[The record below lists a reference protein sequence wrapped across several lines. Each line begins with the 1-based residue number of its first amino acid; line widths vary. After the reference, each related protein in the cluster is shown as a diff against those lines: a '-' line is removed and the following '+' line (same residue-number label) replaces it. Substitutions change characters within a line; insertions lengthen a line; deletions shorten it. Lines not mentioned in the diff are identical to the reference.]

1 MVVLVV
7 TIFEIHGDPQPFH
20 PKQEGCAGGDGDRFR
35 GTRRSSDPTSPICH
49 QAAPGPCWKSKS
61 EFHQDVTVAGN
72 YHCSFFR
79 SVLHI
84 ERFSQARG
92 IVKWVGLLEME
103 LGGEIIVILRFSV
116 GQAGP

>member
-35 GTRRSSDPTSPICH
+35 GTRRSYDPTSPICH
-49 QAAPGPCWKSKS
+49 QAAAGPCWKSKS

-72 YHCSFFR
+72 YYCSFLGR
-79 SVLHI
+79 SFTLKGFLKP
-84 ERFSQARG
+84 EEFLS
-92 IVKWVGLLEME
+92 GL
-103 LGGEIIVILRFSV
+103 VC
-116 GQAGP
+116 

>member
-35 GTRRSSDPTSPICH
+35 GTRRSYDPTSPICH
-49 QAAPGPCWKSKS
+49 QAVPGPCWKSKS

-72 YHCSFFR
+72 YYSSFSGR
-79 SVLHI
+79 S
-84 ERFSQARG
+84 FSL
-92 IVKWVGLLEME
+92 KTFLKPEE
-103 LGGEIIVILRFSV
+103 FLGGLVC
-116 GQAGP
+116 